1 MSRVQAVIAFNKS
14 KSRLYDKTL
23 SQGQYIAAVAESD
36 AAYLDLLRAAYEDS
50 QYREVKV

>member
-23 SQGQYIAAVAESD
+23 SQGQYIAACADSD
-36 AAYLDLLRAAYEDS
+36 AAYAVLLQAANEDG
-50 QYREVKV
+50 Q

>member
-23 SQGQYIAAVAESD
+23 SQGQYIAACADSD
-36 AAYLDLLRAAYEDS
+36 SAYAVLLQAANEDG
-50 QYREVKV
+50 Q